1 MYKIVSKRYL
11 TDNII
16 YMDILAPRVAKACKP
31 GQFVIVINDEKGE
44 RIPLTV
50 TDYDPVAGTVAI
62 VFQTVGKST
71 YDLAKYE
78 VGDSVESFVGPL
90 GRPSDLC
97 DLTVDE
103 LKQKKIIFVCGGVG
117 TAPVYPQVKYLHSL
131 GVDCDVIIGARSE
144 SLLILTEQMEKVAT
158 NLYIATDDGTKGFKG
173 NGSALLN
180 KLVKEDGKEY
190 NHAVVIGPMI
200 MMKFTSMT
208 TKELGIPTVVSLNP
222 IMVDGTGMC
231 GACRVTVGGE
241 VKFACVD
248 GPEFDGHKINYDE
261 AMRRQTMYK
270 TEEGR
275 AMLKE
280 QEKNDNHKCGCGG
293 DK

>member
-50 TDYDPVAGTVAI
+50 TDYDPAAGTVAI

-97 DLTVDE
+97 GLTVDE

-131 GVDCDVIIGARSE
+131 GIDCDVIIGARSE

>member
-97 DLTVDE
+97 GLTVDE

-144 SLLILTEQMEKVAT
+144 NLLILTEQMEKVAT